1 MPLKNKRIKRETM
14 TELSQKKHKNVMSV
28 DVEEY
33 FHVQALNQVVS
44 RQDWDR
50 LPLRGRES
58 MEHLLELFAIH
69 SVKATFFTLGWFA
82 EKNPGLMRKMADKG
96 HEIACHS
103 YDHKPVYSLTPK
115 TFKADIE
122 KARKTLEDATSAPVI
137 GYRAPTF
144 SINENTPWAYEILA
158 EAGFTYSSS
167 IYPVKHDLYGNPN
180 APRGPTKPLGEN
192 VNFYEIPM
200 STLSFFGKNIP
211 VSGGGYFRL
220 IPYALYRKLLELR
233 AKRENTPHIF
243 YTHPWEIDPDQPVI
257 KGLKLKS
264 RFRHYYNLGNT
275 YHKLEKLCH
284 DFDWGRMDD
293 VYLKTKEF

>member
-1 MPLKNKRIKRETM
+1 MIK
-14 TELSQKKHKNVMSV
+14 SPKSKQKNVMSV

-33 FHVQALNQVVS
+33 FHVQALSQTVL
-44 RQDWDR
+44 RRDWDH
-50 LPLRGRES
+50 LPLRGQKS
-58 MEHLLELFAIH
+58 MESLLELFSIH

-82 EKNPGLMRKMADKG
+82 EKNPTLMKRIADNG

-122 KARKTLEDATSAPVI
+122 KAKKILEDTTSSPII

-144 SINENTPWAYEILA
+144 SINDKTPWAYEVLA
-158 EAGFTYSSS
+158 EAGFVYSSS
-167 IYPVKHDLYGNPN
+167 IYPVHHDLYGNPD
-180 APRGPTKPLGEN
+180 APRGPTKPLGKN

-200 STLSFFGKNIP
+200 STLSLFGKNIP

-220 IPYALYRKLLELR
+220 MPYFMYQKLLQC
-233 AKRENTPHIF
+233 RERREKTPHIF
-243 YTHPWEIDPDQPVI
+243 YTHPWEIDPNQPVI

-264 RFRHYYNLGNT
+264 RFRHYYNLDNT
-275 YHKLEKLCH
+275 YKKLEKLCH
-284 DFDWGRMDD
+284 DFDWGRMDEI
-293 VYLKTKEF
+293 YLKIGAP